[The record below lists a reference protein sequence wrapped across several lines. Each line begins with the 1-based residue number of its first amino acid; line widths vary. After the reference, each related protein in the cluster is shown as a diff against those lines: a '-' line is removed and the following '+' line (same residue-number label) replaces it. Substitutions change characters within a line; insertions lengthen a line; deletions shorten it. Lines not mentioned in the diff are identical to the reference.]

1 MLGLYLSSP
10 ENGRGPAGICI
21 SAGLTGAAKVIYSAF
36 ILLVLPS
43 TYRQCFEAIYRRTEM
58 KKIKY
63 YYNTSTLR
71 YEKLE
76 TPLRVK
82 LLRVFGFIAAA
93 LVTAALISMIAFQF
107 IGSPRERFLEQ
118 QNKNYRSRFRDVEKE
133 LAVLEQQMK
142 ELEKRDN
149 DVYRS
154 IFEANP
160 IPDSARARR
169 IELEQEIAKVEK
181 IKDDQMAASILKTID
196 NLKNRMAVQRKSYT
210 ELTALISN
218 KEQMLAHT
226 PAIQPVHN
234 KDLTR
239 IASGFGYRIDPVYKT
254 AKFHAGLDFSAPQ
267 GTPIY
272 ATADGT
278 VTTSGNTG
286 NGYGNH
292 VIINHGYGY
301 ETLYA
306 HMVRVKAPNGKS
318 IKRGEVIGWVGST
331 GKSTGPHCHYE
342 VHKYGKELDPV
353 YFFYNDLSPEQFDLL
368 LKKAASSNQS
378 LD

>member
-1 MLGLYLSSP
+1 
-10 ENGRGPAGICI
+10 
-21 SAGLTGAAKVIYSAF
+21 
-36 ILLVLPS
+36 
-43 TYRQCFEAIYRRTEM
+43 M

-63 YYNTSTLR
+63 YYNTNTLR

-93 LVTAALISMIAFQF
+93 FVTAALISYAAFQF
-107 IGSPRERFLEQ
+107 VGSPREKILQQ
-118 QNKNYRSRFRDVEKE
+118 QNEDLKDTYRQLRDRIES
-133 LAVLEQQMK
+133 LQQQMK

-149 DVYRS
+149 DVYRA

-160 IPDSARARR
+160 VPDSARAKELETKLEIESVKRLKDNQLVASITNTLNSLTSR
-169 IELEQEIAKVEK
+169 IETQK
-181 IKDDQMAASILKTID
+181 
-196 NLKNRMAVQRKSYT
+196 KSYD
-210 ELTALISN
+210 EVEQLVKN
-218 KEQMLAHT
+218 KEQLLART
-226 PAIQPVHN
+226 PAIQPVSN
-234 KDLTR
+234 KDLNR

-254 AKFHAGLDFSAPQ
+254 TKMHAGLDFSAPQ

-278 VTTSGNTG
+278 ITTSGNTG

-292 VIINHGYGY
+292 VIINHGFGY
-301 ETLYA
+301 ETLYG
-306 HMVRVKAPNGKS
+306 HMVRVKARNGQAV
-318 IKRGEVIGWVGST
+318 KRGEVIGWVGST

-342 VHKYGKELDPV
+342 VHKYGEKIDPI
-353 YFFYNDLSPEQFDLL
+353 YFFYNDLTPEQFDMI
-368 LKKAASSNQS
+368 LKKAAASNQS